1 MMEAPTIQNRD
12 FCLYDKALRHG
23 RVKEKLFAL
32 DVVVI
37 FRSNIKSF
45 TKFFLKGLKKSKL
58 VLKIKMILF
67 LLDGKKLF
75 FSSHFVFDV

>member
-12 FCLYDKALRHG
+12 FCLGLRHG